1 MFDKVVYSARNVSY
15 NRLTGVITFNE
26 VGRYVIDWW
35 VATQSGNST
44 NGVVFALLTSQGD
57 YLEGSSPIKTGEVVG
72 AVIIDVTLA
81 PFTLS
86 LVNSSNGINYYSKI
100 VPIKATVVII
110 QDDIASQCPTG
121 ATGAQGIQGPI
132 GPVAPRGI
140 TGATGETGTT
150 GVTGV
155 TGVTGI
161 TGATGA
167 TGETGTTGVTGV
179 TGVTGIT
186 GATGTTGATGITV
199 ATGETGTTGTT
210 GETGSTGATGATGS
224 GLSTYGYV
232 YHLATALTSAVA
244 GGADVPFSNN
254 GPLSGVTHTAGA
266 TGITVPIGGVYV
278 K

>member
-1 MFDKVVYSARNVSY
+1 MSNIALQIGRSIAGSVDVASNVVFDKVVYSARNVSY

-132 GPVAPRGI
+132 GPVGPRGI
-140 TGATGETGTT
+140 TGA
-150 GVTGV
+150 
-155 TGVTGI
+155 
-161 TGATGA
+161 
-167 TGETGTTGVTGV
+167 
-179 TGVTGIT
+179 
-186 GATGTTGATGITV
+186 
-199 ATGETGTTGTT
+199 
-210 GETGSTGATGATGS
+210 TGSTGATGATGS

>member
-1 MFDKVVYSARNVSY
+1 MFDKVVYSA
-15 NRLTGVITFNE
+15 
-26 VGRYVIDWW
+26 RYVIDWW

-132 GPVAPRGI
+132 GPVGPRGI
-140 TGATGETGTT
+140 TGATGETGT
-150 GVTGV
+150 
-155 TGVTGI
+155 
-161 TGATGA
+161 
-167 TGETGTTGVTGV
+167 
-179 TGVTGIT
+179 
-186 GATGTTGATGITV
+186 
-199 ATGETGTTGTT
+199 
-210 GETGSTGATGATGS
+210 TGATGS

>member
-132 GPVAPRGI
+132 GPVGPRGI
-140 TGATGETGTT
+140 TGATGETGTK
-150 GVTGV
+150 
-155 TGVTGI
+155 
-161 TGATGA
+161 
-167 TGETGTTGVTGV
+167 
-179 TGVTGIT
+179 
-186 GATGTTGATGITV
+186 
-199 ATGETGTTGTT
+199 
-210 GETGSTGATGATGS
+210 GATGS

>member
-1 MFDKVVYSARNVSY
+1 MSNIALQIERSIAGSVDVASNVVFDKVVYSARNVSY

-132 GPVAPRGI
+132 GPVGPRGI
-140 TGATGETGTT
+140 TGATGETGT
-150 GVTGV
+150 
-155 TGVTGI
+155 
-161 TGATGA
+161 
-167 TGETGTTGVTGV
+167 
-179 TGVTGIT
+179 
-186 GATGTTGATGITV
+186 
-199 ATGETGTTGTT
+199 
-210 GETGSTGATGATGS
+210 TGATGS

>member
-1 MFDKVVYSARNVSY
+1 VFDKVVYSARNVSY

-132 GPVAPRGI
+132 GPVGPRGI

-167 TGETGTTGVTGV
+167 
-179 TGVTGIT
+179 
-186 GATGTTGATGITV
+186 TGATGITV

>member
-132 GPVAPRGI
+132 GPVGPRGI
-140 TGATGETGTT
+140 TGATGETGT
-150 GVTGV
+150 
-155 TGVTGI
+155 
-161 TGATGA
+161 
-167 TGETGTTGVTGV
+167 
-179 TGVTGIT
+179 
-186 GATGTTGATGITV
+186 
-199 ATGETGTTGTT
+199 
-210 GETGSTGATGATGS
+210 TGATGS

>member
-1 MFDKVVYSARNVSY
+1 VFDKVVYSARNVSY

-132 GPVAPRGI
+132 GPVGPRGI
-140 TGATGETGTT
+140 TGATGETGT
-150 GVTGV
+150 
-155 TGVTGI
+155 
-161 TGATGA
+161 
-167 TGETGTTGVTGV
+167 
-179 TGVTGIT
+179 
-186 GATGTTGATGITV
+186 
-199 ATGETGTTGTT
+199 
-210 GETGSTGATGATGS
+210 TGATGS

>member
-132 GPVAPRGI
+132 GPVGPRGI
-140 TGATGETGTT
+140 TGA
-150 GVTGV
+150 
-155 TGVTGI
+155 
-161 TGATGA
+161 
-167 TGETGTTGVTGV
+167 
-179 TGVTGIT
+179 
-186 GATGTTGATGITV
+186 
-199 ATGETGTTGTT
+199 
-210 GETGSTGATGATGS
+210 TGSTGATGATGS